1 MAMHRNQM
9 KFKPHYKLY
18 LNMVDVGLDKF
29 YIELVENC
37 SCENKEELRTREGFF
52 IREMGTLNSCIAGRS
67 KQDWTIEKHEHVVD
81 HRKQYYE
88 DNKDTIDK
96 KHKECRDTHKV
107 RKILRCKSRVN

>member
-1 MAMHRNQM
+1 MTYKHGKIYCIRNSVDDHIYVVSTTQLLSERMAMHRNQM

-52 IREMGTLNSCIAGRS
+52 IREMGTLNSCIAGRT
-67 KQDWTIEKHEHVVD
+67 KQNLD
-81 HRKQYYE
+81 Y
-88 DNKDTIDK
+88 
-96 KHKECRDTHKV
+96 
-107 RKILRCKSRVN
+107 